1 MIKVVSVNVGL
12 PKQISYG
19 KRQVVTSIFK
29 EPIEG
34 RVKVTTLKLDW
45 DAQADLSVHGGLD
58 KAIYS
63 YSEEHYKYWK
73 EVYPTIVMPF
83 GMFGENLTTQGLN
96 EDTVNIGDQYQIGS
110 SRLVVTQP
118 RMPCYKLGIKFGRMD
133 ILEKFINSQRPGIY
147 YKVLQEGDLGAGD
160 NIILLYKDK
169 NNVTINDIVSL
180 YLNDRHDKENISKM
194 KKATKLKS
202 LPESWKIYFSQKIS
216 RLQKS

>member
-19 KRQVVTSIFK
+19 MRQVVTSTFK

-34 RVKVTTLKLDW
+34 RVKVTTLNLDG

>member
-1 MIKVVSVNVGL
+1 MKVISVNVGL
-12 PKQISYG
+12 PSQVSYG

-29 EPIEG
+29 ESVEG
-34 RVKVTTLKLDW
+34 RVKVTTLNLDG
-45 DAQADLSVHGGLD
+45 DAQADLSVHGGFD
-58 KAIYS
+58 KAVYS

-160 NIILLYKDK
+160 NITLLYKDK

>member
-34 RVKVTTLKLDW
+34 RVKVTTLNLDG

-147 YKVLQEGDLGAGD
+147 YKVLEEGELGAGD
-160 NIILLYKDK
+160 NIKLLYKDK

-180 YLNDRHDKENISKM
+180 YVNDRNDEENISKM
-194 KKATKLKS
+194 KRAAKLKS
-202 LPESWKIYFSQKIS
+202 LPESWKIYFGQKIS

>member
-1 MIKVVSVNVGL
+1 MKVVSVNVGL
-12 PKQISYG
+12 PKQVSYG

-34 RVKVTTLKLDW
+34 RIKVTTLNLDG

-147 YKVLQEGDLGAGD
+147 YKVLQEGDLGTGD
-160 NIILLYKDK
+160 NIMLLHKDK

-180 YLNDRHDKENISKM
+180 YINNRHDKENISKM

-202 LPESWKIYFSQKIS
+202 LPESWKTYFGQKIS
-216 RLQKS
+216 RLQNS

>member
-1 MIKVVSVNVGL
+1 MMKVVSVNVGL

-34 RVKVTTLKLDW
+34 RVKVTTLNLDG